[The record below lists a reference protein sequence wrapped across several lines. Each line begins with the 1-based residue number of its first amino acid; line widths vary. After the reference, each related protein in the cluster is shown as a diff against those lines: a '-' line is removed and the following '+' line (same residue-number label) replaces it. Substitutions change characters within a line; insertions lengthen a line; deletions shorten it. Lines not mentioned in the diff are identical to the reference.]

1 VLGEYNGFLPWF
13 KGVMGEL
20 IVNLSA
26 KHLLDPKR
34 YRLIKNVTLPR

>member
-1 VLGEYNGFLPWF
+1 
-13 KGVMGEL
+13 MGEL